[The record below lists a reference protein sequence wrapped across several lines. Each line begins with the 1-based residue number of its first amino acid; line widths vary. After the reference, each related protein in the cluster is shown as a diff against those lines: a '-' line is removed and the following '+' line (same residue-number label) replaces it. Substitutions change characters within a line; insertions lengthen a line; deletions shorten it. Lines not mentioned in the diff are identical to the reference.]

1 MPELRAVLNVA
12 AIALV
17 CAAALAGTHRLTEDR
32 IRFNE
37 TARLREAISSLL
49 PAGTEA
55 PGLTPSLEQ
64 VPAAWRLCSGH
75 LLGRSDARGYG
86 GDIRLLYALDGSAEG
101 TLTGVTV
108 LGHAE
113 TPGLA
118 DFVTDPEWLAAFT
131 RRSAEEIESLDTV
144 TGATITSR
152 AVADHLAAV
161 LRNPNQA
168 LGTPIALECRQ

>member
-1 MPELRAVLNVA
+1 MPELRAVFNVA

-37 TARLREAISSLL
+37 TARLREAITSLL

-86 GDIRLLYALDGSAEG
+86 GDIRLLYALTGNEENGNAVG
-101 TLTGVTV
+101 ALTGVTV

-118 DFVTDPEWLAAFT
+118 DFVAG
-131 RRSAEEIESLDTV
+131 RRQRRL
-144 TGATITSR
+144 
-152 AVADHLAAV
+152 
-161 LRNPNQA
+161 
-168 LGTPIALECRQ
+168 

>member
-1 MPELRAVLNVA
+1 MPEVRAVLNVA
-12 AIALV
+12 LIALV

-37 TARLREAISSLL
+37 TARLREAIVSLL

-55 PGLTPSLEQ
+55 PGLTPSLTQ

-86 GDIRLLYALDGSAEG
+86 GDIRLLYALEEHAEG
-101 TLTGVTV
+101 ALTGVTV
-108 LGHAE
+108 IGHAE

-118 DFVTDPEWLAAFT
+118 DFVTDPGWLAAFT
-131 RRSAEEIESLDTV
+131 GRSAAEIESLDTV

-161 LRNPNQA
+161 LRYPDQA